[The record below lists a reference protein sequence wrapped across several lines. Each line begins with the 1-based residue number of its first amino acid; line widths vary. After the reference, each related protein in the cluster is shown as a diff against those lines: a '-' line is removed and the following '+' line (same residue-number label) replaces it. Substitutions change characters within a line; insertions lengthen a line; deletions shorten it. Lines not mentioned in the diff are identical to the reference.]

1 MSNWLIKYKPKTF
14 DEILGQE
21 NVLSILK
28 NNIKKLPHMI
38 FYGPPGL
45 SKTTVIEIISSHI
58 YGKDKKR
65 NTLFLNA
72 SDERG
77 IDTVRNKIK
86 NFARQK
92 LYSTNKN
99 KQYKFKLIILDEA
112 DSMTSEAQTALRRI
126 MESYSEIARFCFICN
141 YVNKIINPISSRCAM
156 FRFKK
161 TNPNLIQK
169 RLDFICDNEK
179 CPELKSITPIICNTT
194 KGDIRQSIIILESI
208 KNSFNDSLLNI
219 CQNNLDHIDF
229 NFKSFDHMKE
239 TIDEIFYENYDL
251 QNFMINIKNYILKSN
266 FKNNKKL
273 DLFIKLNICQTK
285 IYQNCNEKLQF
296 YNFFSNFIS

>member
-1 MSNWLIKYKPKTF
+1 MSNWLLKYKPKTF
-14 DEILGQE
+14 DQIIGQD
-21 NVLSILK
+21 NVISIIK
-28 NNIKKLPHMI
+28 NNINKLPHMI
-38 FYGPPGL
+38 FYGLPGS
-45 SKTTVIEIISSHI
+45 SKTTVVEIIASHI
-58 YGKDKKR
+58 YGQDKKR

-126 MESYSEIARFCFICN
+126 MESYSEITRFCFICN

-161 TNPNLIQK
+161 INPKLIEK
-169 RLDFICDNEK
+169 RLNDICEYENCK
-179 CPELKSITPIICNTT
+179 ELKPIIPNICNTT

-208 KNSFNDSLLNI
+208 KNSFNDTLLNV
-219 CQNNLDHIDF
+219 CQNNYDNFNF
-229 NFKSFDHMKE
+229 NFKTFDEMKNS
-239 TIDEIFYENYDL
+239 IDEIFFENYDL
-251 QNFMINIKNYILKSN
+251 QNFMIDIKNYILKSN
-266 FKNNKKL
+266 LDNSKKL
-273 DLFIKLNICQTK
+273 DLLIKLNICQTK

>member
-1 MSNWLIKYKPKTF
+1 MSSWLLKYKPKHF
-14 DEILGQE
+14 DEILGQD
-21 NVLSILK
+21 NVISIIK

-38 FYGPPGL
+38 FYGPSGV
-45 SKTTVIEIISSHI
+45 SKTSVIDIVSSHI

-92 LYSTNKN
+92 LYSTDKS
-99 KQYKFKLIILDEA
+99 QVFKFKLIILDEA

-126 MESYSEIARFCFICN
+126 MEAYSEITRFCFICN

-161 TNPNLIQK
+161 INPKLIEN
-169 RLDFICDNEK
+169 RLNYICDQEGCTDIK
-179 CPELKSITPIICNTT
+179 PIIPSICQNT
-194 KGDIRQSIIILESI
+194 KGDIRQSIIILESL
-208 KNSFNDSLLNI
+208 KNSFNDSLINI
-219 CQNNLDHIDF
+219 CNTSFDNINLD
-229 NFKSFDHMKE
+229 FKSFDHMKNE
-239 TIDEIFYENYDL
+239 IDNIFFENYDIQFL
-251 QNFMINIKNYILKSN
+251 MINIKNYITKSN
-266 FKNNKKL
+266 MDDSKKL
-273 DLFIKLNICQTK
+273 DLLIKLNICQNK
-285 IYQNCNEKLQF
+285 IYQNCDEKLQF
-296 YNFFSNFIS
+296 YKFFSNFIS